1 MDVYVRECNVCVYR
15 NVCIYKLYRCM
26 DIHVYIYD
34 VYMYIYVMHICTYN
48 VYKYIM
54 CVSMIYL
61 YIHI

>member
-1 MDVYVRECNVCVYR
+1 MCVCVKFVYIEML
-15 NVCIYKLYRCM
+15 VYICM

-34 VYMYIYVMHICTYN
+34 VYMYTYVMHICTYN